1 MIAGALGAAIRNL
14 PLVRA
19 PAGAYLAGMS
29 MRRFLPLF
37 ASAALALAAAAPA
50 QTSAPIMEPGAIE
63 RMKPGDYFWA
73 PQVAPSGP
81 VTMIVSLK
89 TQRAYVYRNGV
100 PIGISTISSGKP
112 GHATPTGIFTILQK
126 RVEHKS
132 NLYNN
137 APMPYMQRLTWDGI
151 ALHAGALP
159 GYPASH
165 GCVRLPL
172 EFAKLLYGVTQLG
185 LTVVIT
191 NDGLVP
197 EVSPAANPIGTPRD
211 DQHALPTRYSWN
223 PERAPTGPVSIVVS
237 GRDRRVVVLRNGK
250 QIGSATLML
259 DEPITATQAFTL
271 RAVDADGPHWL
282 RLPLP
287 GGATGMAGELTAQDL
302 AKGHVPE
309 AFRAKLATV
318 LAPGTTMLVTRETLA
333 TSGTGSKLA
342 VLVTEPQ

>member
-1 MIAGALGAAIRNL
+1 
-14 PLVRA
+14 
-19 PAGAYLAGMS
+19 
-29 MRRFLPLF
+29 
-37 ASAALALAAAAPA
+37 
-50 QTSAPIMEPGAIE
+50 MEPGAIE
-63 RMKPGDYFWA
+63 RMKPGEFFWA
-73 PQVAPSGP
+73 PQIAPVGP

-100 PIGISTISSGKP
+100 PVGVSTISSGKP
-112 GHATPTGIFTILQK
+112 GHTTPTGVFTILQK
-126 RVEHKS
+126 RVDHKS

-191 NDGLVP
+191 NDTLVP
-197 EVSPAANPIGTPRD
+197 EVSPAANPMKAPD
-211 DQHALPTRYSWN
+211 EDAHANPTRFTWN
-223 PERAPTGPVSIVVS
+223 PERAPSGPVSIIVS

-250 QIGSATLML
+250 QIGSATVSL

-271 RAVDADGPHWL
+271 RAIDSQGPHWL

-287 GGATGMAGELTAQDL
+287 GGSATATGELTAQEL
-302 AKGHVPE
+302 TKGHVPDEFRTRLE
-309 AFRAKLATV
+309 AV
-318 LAPGTTMLVTRETLA
+318 LTPGTTMLVTRETLA

-342 VLVTEPQ
+342 VLVTDPE

>member
-1 MIAGALGAAIRNL
+1 MLMRS
-14 PLVRA
+14 LV
-19 PAGAYLAGMS
+19 
-29 MRRFLPLF
+29 PLF

-50 QTSAPIMEPGAIE
+50 QVSAPIMEPGAIE
-63 RMKPGDYFWA
+63 RMKPGEFFWA
-73 PQVAPSGP
+73 PQIAPNGP

-100 PIGISTISSGKP
+100 PVGVTTISSGKP
-112 GHATPTGIFTILQK
+112 GHTTPTGVFTILQK
-126 RVEHKS
+126 RVDHKS

-172 EFAKLLYGVTQLG
+172 AFAKLLYGVTQLG

-191 NDGLVP
+191 NETLVP
-197 EVSPAANPIGTPRD
+197 EVSPAANPMKAPD
-211 DQHALPTRYSWN
+211 EDAHANPTRFSWN
-223 PERAPTGPVSIVVS
+223 PERAPTGPVSIIVS

-250 QIGSATLML
+250 QIGSATVAL

-271 RAVDADGPHWL
+271 RAIDAEGPHWL

-287 GGATGMAGELTAQDL
+287 GGGENMSGELTAQEL
-302 AKGHVPE
+302 TKGHVPDEFRTRLE
-309 AFRAKLATV
+309 AV
-318 LAPGTTMLVTRETLA
+318 LTPGTTMLVTRETLA
-333 TSGTGSKLA
+333 TSGTGSKIA
-342 VLVTEPQ
+342 VLVTDPN